1 MIAGSNV
8 FKFSDVL
15 EEGQNRTFAFPY
27 KISTVIMV
35 LDFFCLH
42 WILYKK
48 SHCILKF
55 DKIWKNVPGS
65 LYILLW
71 YICTSPC
78 ICLMFLSSSSLVHVM
93 SISVIFP
100 NYEGALCHRTNF
112 FSVFVCTEITIH
124 NLKLY
129 FFLQFVF
136 SPYGVVVS
144 KTCITPPGRFFLNW
158 RMMLNVFI
166 QDLFFWIHCK

>member
-8 FKFSDVL
+8 FKFSDVF

-27 KISTVIMV
+27 KISTVMV
-35 LDFFCLH
+35 LWFFCLH
-42 WILYKK
+42 RILYKK

-78 ICLMFLSSSSLVHVM
+78 ICLMSSLVHVM
-93 SISVIFP
+93 SFSVIFP
-100 NYEGALCHRTNF
+100 NYEGVLCHRTNF
-112 FSVFVCTEITIH
+112 FSAFVCTEITIP
-124 NLKLY
+124 NLKPY
-129 FFLQFVF
+129 FLFLKFVF
-136 SPYGVVVS
+136 SPYGLVVS
-144 KTCITPPGRFFLNW
+144 KTCTTPPGRFF
-158 RMMLNVFI
+158 
-166 QDLFFWIHCK
+166 